1 MYTIARWLNLYL
13 HFKLEAENPLKV
25 DIGRLEYEG
34 EEKSEGIGEAKVAHL
49 GIRQVRILEVYM
61 RGHMREL

>member
-1 MYTIARWLNLYL
+1 MYL
-13 HFKLEAENPLKV
+13 HFKLETENLLKV
-25 DIGRLEYEG
+25 YVGRLKYEG
-34 EEKSEGIGEAKVAHL
+34 EEKSKGIGEAKVAHL

>member
-25 DIGRLEYEG
+25 DIRRLEYEG

-49 GIRQVRILEVYM
+49 GSR
-61 RGHMREL
+61 

>member
-1 MYTIARWLNLYL
+1 MYL

-25 DIGRLEYEG
+25 DIRRLEYEG

-49 GIRQVRILEVYM
+49 GSR
-61 RGHMREL
+61 